1 MNFKLQL
8 VRIYYFVF
16 GLLILTTGGWLDDK
30 GVLVEEYLNYADTVF
45 AALSEVGVRDWITFN
60 EPYVFCFLGYS

>member
-1 MNFKLQL
+1 MNYKLQL
-8 VRIYYFVF
+8 VGISLLEFC
-16 GLLILTTGGWLDDK
+16 LILTTGGWLDDK